1 MKTIPVSDLII
12 PKDRQRGRESFTPAK
27 LASLVDSIERLGQL
41 QPVILENDKKTLRA
55 GERRTESIKI
65 LVEAGKRFFHDG
77 KKVPAGHIVY
87 VTVGDLS
94 EADLYEVEL
103 AENIER
109 QDLTWQERDTAK
121 VRLFQLRRG
130 KAEEKGEVYT
140 MADFN
145 REVRGPGAPYDV
157 GLTAAIEVVKNLHN
171 PDVAK
176 AKSREEA
183 VKIIRRNNESVLRE
197 ALVEKLAADV
207 GAPKSKHTL
216 VLGSAF
222 DNSAI
227 IDSNSVDVI
236 LTDPPY
242 GIDMDTMNTQSGS
255 SSGLTHNYK
264 DDLEYASKC
273 VEFVAQ
279 EGMRVTKASAH
290 AYMFCELEHFQKWQA
305 IFQAHGWY
313 VWPKPVIWNKS
324 PTGSLLGAANGPRHV
339 YEAILYAIKGRR
351 PVNIVGADVISVPG
365 PSANKLHP
373 AEKPVELLARLLSW
387 SAVPGDRIVDFFCG
401 CGGVFPAANQFQ
413 CEVVAFERDPAH
425 HAHAFQRMSQMEVL

>member
-1 MKTIPVSDLII
+1 MKTIHVDEIII
-12 PKDRQRGRESFTPAK
+12 PEERQRGRAHFTPAK
-27 LASLVDSIERLGQL
+27 LASLRDSITRLGQL
-41 QPVILENDKKTLRA
+41 QPIILENDKKTLRA
-55 GERRTESIKI
+55 GERRTVAIKG
-65 LVEAGKRFFHDG
+65 LVADGIRFMHDG

-87 VTVGDLS
+87 VTVGELS

-121 VRLFQLRRG
+121 VRLFQLRKGR
-130 KAEEKGEVYT
+130 AEAAGEVYT
-140 MADFN
+140 MTDFN
-145 REVRGPGAPYDV
+145 REVRGPDAPYDT
-157 GLTAAIEVVKNLHN
+157 GMTAAIEVVRNMHL
-171 PDVAK
+171 PEVAK

-183 VKIIRRNNESVLRE
+183 VKIIRRNNESLLRE
-197 ALVEKLAADV
+197 ALAEKISNEKV
-207 GAPKSKHTL
+207 APSSRHRLHK
-216 VLGSAF
+216 GSAF
-222 DNSAI
+222 DLSSCL
-227 IDSNSVDVI
+227 DTSSVDVI

-255 SSGLTHNYK
+255 NSGLTHNYK
-264 DDLEYASKC
+264 DDLAYATEC
-273 VEFVAQ
+273 VEFVAR
-279 EGMRVTKASAH
+279 EGMRVTKASAC
-290 AYMFCELEHFQKWQA
+290 AYMFCELEHFQKWEA

-313 VWPKPVIWNKS
+313 VWPKPIIWNKS

-339 YEAILYAIKGRR
+339 YEAILYAIKGKR

-387 SAVPGDRIVDFFCG
+387 SVVPGDRVVDFFCG

-413 CEVVAFERDPAH
+413 CEVVAFERDPGHYAQ
-425 HAHAFQRMSQMEVL
+425 AFQRMTSMEVL